1 MKRTLSLLIALLCS
15 FAIFCRGDEPAE
27 TTTAPPASENE
38 TAASTSPSTPVG
50 VEPSEEEMER
60 ERLSDRWRN
69 LVSFREPRQRR
80 PATSTD
86 QPEEPPAAAA
96 IDLQPRMNREESLDD
111 ISLQTIDRQPVLV
124 PISGDVAGPS
134 VLKAQVYLDHARFSP
149 GAIDGRWGKNSAIAV
164 YWFQYDAGLEP
175 TGELDAETFRRLA
188 SRARIGS
195 ALTRHS
201 VTREDLAGP
210 FETIP
215 DDPYEK
221 AELDCL
227 CYESVLEKLAE
238 DYHTTPAFL
247 ERLNP
252 EADFNNLTTGQP
264 IVVPNVSK
272 QSRRGDVKHIIV
284 SVEGNYLHAIGE
296 NDQIL
301 FHYPTT
307 VGSEFDPSPTE
318 TLQVTAIAWDP
329 TFFYQPK
336 LFYEVPDD
344 EPEAMMQPGPNS
356 PVGVV
361 WMQLSKQ
368 HYGIHGTAEPSTI
381 GYASS
386 HGCIRLT
393 NWSARELGKAIEKGV
408 TVKFTDTRD
417 AAPGG
422 AVVGR

>member
-1 MKRTLSLLIALLCS
+1 MTRPLSLLVALLCS

-27 TTTAPPASENE
+27 TTTAPPASERE
-38 TAASTSPSTPVG
+38 TAVSTAPSTPLG
-50 VEPSEEEMER
+50 AEPSEEEMER
-60 ERLSDRWRN
+60 ERLSDRWRDLTSFGRADGRRPGARADLQEDPAAPAVN
-69 LVSFREPRQRR
+69 LEPRG
-80 PATSTD
+80 D
-86 QPEEPPAAAA
+86 
-96 IDLQPRMNREESLDD
+96 REETLDQ
-111 ISLQTIDRQPVLV
+111 ISIETIGSQLILV

-134 VLKAQVYLDHARFSP
+134 VLVTQVLLDHARFSP

-164 YWFQYDAGLEP
+164 YWFQYDAGLDP
-175 TGELDAETFRRLA
+175 TGEVDAETFRRLA
-188 SRARIGS
+188 SRARVGS
-195 ALTRHS
+195 VLTRHS
-201 VTREDLAGP
+201 ITREDLAGP

-215 DDPYEK
+215 EDPYEK

-227 CYESVLEKLAE
+227 CYESPLEKLAE
-238 DYHTTPAFL
+238 DYHSTPAFL

-252 EADFNNLTTGQP
+252 EVDFNALTTGQT
-264 IVVPNVSK
+264 IVVPNVPR
-272 QSRRGDVKHIIV
+272 QSRRADVSRLIV

-307 VGSEFDPSPTE
+307 VGSQYDPSPTE
-318 TLQVTAIAWDP
+318 TLRITAIAWNP

-344 EPEAMMQPGPNS
+344 EPEALMQPGPNS

-368 HYGIHGTAEPSTI
+368 HYGIHGTSEPSTI

-393 NWSARELGKAIEKGV
+393 NWSARELGNAIEKGV
-408 TVKFTDTRD
+408 TVKFTDPRE

-422 AVVGR
+422 AVLGR

>member
-1 MKRTLSLLIALLCS
+1 MNRTLSLLVALLCS
-15 FAIFCRGDEPAE
+15 LAMFCRGDEPAD
-27 TTTAPPASENE
+27 TTTAPPPSERE
-38 TAASTSPSTPVG
+38 TAISTSPSTPVG
-50 VEPSEEEMER
+50 AEPSEDEMER

-69 LVSFREPRQRR
+69 LTSFSRADGRR
-80 PATSTD
+80 PGTRAD
-86 QPEEPPAAAA
+86 QQEDPAAAA
-96 IDLQPRMNREESLDD
+96 TVNLEPRMDRQETLDE
-111 ISLQTIDRQPVLV
+111 ISIETIERQPVLV

-134 VLKAQVYLDHARFSP
+134 VLRTQVYLDHARFSP
-149 GAIDGRWGKNSAIAV
+149 GVIDGRWGKNSAIAV
-164 YWFQYDAGLEP
+164 YWFQYDAGLDP
-175 TGELDAETFRRLA
+175 TGVVDAETFRRLA
-188 SRARIGS
+188 SRVRIGS

-201 VTREDLAGP
+201 ITREDLAGP

-227 CYESVLEKLAE
+227 CYESPLEKLSE

-252 EADFNNLTTGQP
+252 EVDFDSLTTGQS
-264 IVVPNVSK
+264 IVVPNVTR
-272 QSRRGDVKHIIV
+272 QSRRADVKRLIV

-307 VGSEFDPSPTE
+307 VGSQYDPSPTE

-368 HYGIHGTAEPSTI
+368 HYGIHGTSEPSTI

-393 NWSARELGKAIEKGV
+393 NWSARELGNAIEKGI

-422 AVVGR
+422 AVLGR